1 MQYCIYITYLYS
13 IYVEITNVDSWW
25 FAFRCEEPFVRSCFC
40 WPFSAQEPAW
50 QPSSRTCIE
59 VTIDFDPLHL
69 RLILEASVLWERVLD
84 AAIGA
89 CSNCEVLLYT
99 C

>member
-1 MQYCIYITYLYS
+1 MYYVFIYIYTISLQYCIFIYVF
-13 IYVEITNVDSWW
+13 IYVEITNADSWW
-25 FAFRCEEPFVRSCFC
+25 FAFRCKEAFVRSCFC

-69 RLILEASVLWERVLD
+69 RLILESWKLQFCRNVF
-84 AAIGA
+84 
-89 CSNCEVLLYT
+89 
-99 C
+99 